1 MADITTVVANASK
14 LPGAFGRDVDAGGAG
29 DLLDTVYIAADD
41 DFEVADGNDADQAKA
56 RGIVTSIAGGKTA
69 FVAGDRI
76 HVTFYGPVT
85 GFSGMT
91 PGDTLYQSDTAGALA
106 DAAGTN
112 SHKVGFALTATEVFV
127 NPEA

>member
-1 MADITTVVANASK
+1 MADIATVVANASK
-14 LPGAFGRDVDAGGAG
+14 LPGAVGRDVNAGGAG
-29 DLLDTVYIAADD
+29 NLLDSVYIAADG
-41 DFEVADGNDADQAKA
+41 DFEQADGSDADQAKL
-56 RGIVTSIAGGKTA
+56 RGIVTAIAGGKTT

-76 HVTFYGPVT
+76 HVTTYGPVA

-112 SHKVGFALTATEVFV
+112 SHKAGFAWAADVVFV